1 MPARPDE
8 RAGFL
13 FPFGVSLSLPY
24 ALWCCCSGPWL
35 GWLCCALLQ
44 LAEVTDKVRQ
54 VLDKN
59 GFPKTTPVIA
69 TSAKSRQ
76 GRVELLGYL
85 RLVFDVDRRKG
96 KGGNAVSSAGGGA
109 EAAVV

>member
-1 MPARPDE
+1 MFGAVRGLAR
-8 RAGFL
+8 FC
-13 FPFGVSLSLPY
+13 F
-24 ALWCCCSGPWL
+24 CSV
-35 GWLCCALLQ
+35 LQ
-44 LAEVTDKVRQ
+44 LTEVAGKVRQ

-96 KGGNAVSSAGGGA
+96 KGGTAVSSGGGA